1 MSRRCRVD
9 AHTQPSYVPATI
21 FAHQALVLP
30 LKLRWPERFS
40 GLALCIGSMAPD
52 LEFIWRLSDDW
63 IFSHTFAAQLYFSV
77 PVTMLL
83 VWVLTSVLAPAV
95 LPFVR
100 DHPRLRLHDLAA
112 LHAPASRREWR
123 VVAVSAFFGGVSH
136 WLLDGVTHGGH
147 SGWAVEFLPWLRT
160 PVPHPGGAAPLHDAL
175 QLWLTVGLGIAGVQM
190 CAHITRHRL
199 LWVWRKKQ
207 PSPLPKR
214 HRTEGQRLALGLAL
228 MAAQG
233 AAVGYVL
240 RGTEAA
246 KLATAGVVFGAINF
260 VLLGAL
266 LFGVWLQLRRG
277 ELFATRHWSPRA

>member
-1 MSRRCRVD
+1 M
-9 AHTQPSYVPATI
+9 TPSHVPATI

-52 LEFIWRLSDDW
+52 LEFIWRMSDDW
-63 IFSHTFAAQLYFSV
+63 LFSHTLSAQLYFSV

-83 VWVLTSVLAPAV
+83 VWLLTSVLAPAV

-112 LHAPASRREWR
+112 LHAPASWREWR
-123 VVAVSAFFGGVSH
+123 IIGISAFLGGVSH
-136 WLLDGVTHGGH
+136 WALDGITHGGH

-160 PVPHPGGAAPLHDAL
+160 LVPHPGGAVPLHDSL

-190 CAHITRHRL
+190 CAYITRHRL
-199 LWVWRKKQ
+199 LWVWRKK
-207 PSPLPKR
+207 PPATLPKR
-214 HRTEGQRLALGLAL
+214 ERTEGQRLALGLSMMGL
-228 MAAQG
+228 QG
-233 AAVGYVL
+233 AALGYVL
-240 RGTEAA
+240 RGTGAF

-277 ELFATRHWSPRA
+277 ELFAPRYSSTR